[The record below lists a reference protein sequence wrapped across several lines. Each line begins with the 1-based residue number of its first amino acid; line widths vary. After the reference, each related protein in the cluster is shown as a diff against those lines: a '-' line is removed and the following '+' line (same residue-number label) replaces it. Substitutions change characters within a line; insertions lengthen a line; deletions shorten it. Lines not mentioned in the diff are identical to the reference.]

1 MKQDEFLLYDYH
13 KSIQLHAE
21 RATFYLQGEI
31 IEAFT
36 NGQEVYYLLFFKQQF
51 LTAFKAKSLRR
62 RSFIEKAF
70 KQGMVFEAPHP
81 FIEILLDSNPPL
93 KSISFNQLNKKLQ
106 MTYTLQEKAF
116 ILTFLESFIQKKQ
129 LFDEI
134 SSIFYDYRRNGQLS
148 MGYQIVQILK
158 GFAPNHRLVKQLTSN
173 MEYIKYANMYN
184 QTPEKLVAKDP
195 VFAEKY
201 LYSQK
206 DSEQHFQQLS
216 SQYEKESRWLD
227 LMALFIYKLLKTP
240 TTDDYRS
247 LLHLL
252 EKHLNEKDRVVV
264 LEKISTQ
271 IPDFLLL
278 QKYLFDHY
286 VSSYNMGEI
295 FKITKRQEFHLSE
308 NQAQTFGDLLNDY
321 DLRPHSLQPEML
333 KSLMSTVIKFFP
345 EKAERLLHKSVTT
358 LLQAHELPYIKEWLS
373 SFKEVQPQLS
383 LFEKLDTMY
392 EISED
397 LDQMQTL
404 GELYVEFEQFDKA
417 IECFSWEMELKPTEV
432 KPVQC
437 LMNIYRELGMDQEA
451 DAYRHLCINLQRQA

>member
-1 MKQDEFLLYDYH
+1 MKQDEFLLYDHH

-21 RATFYLQGEI
+21 RAIFYLQGEI

-36 NGQEVYYLLFFKQQF
+36 KDQEVYYLLFFKHQF

-70 KQGMVFEAPHP
+70 KQGMVFNAPHP

-93 KSISFNQLNKKLQ
+93 KSLTFNQLNKKLQ
-106 MTYTLQEKAF
+106 MSYTLQEKAF
-116 ILTFLESFIQKKQ
+116 ILTFFESFIPKKQ

-158 GFAPNHRLVKQLTSN
+158 DFAPNHRLVKQLTSN
-173 MEYIKYANMYN
+173 IEYTKYANMYN
-184 QTPEKLVAKDP
+184 QTPEKLVTTDP
-195 VFAEKY
+195 IFTEKY
-201 LYSQK
+201 LYTYK
-206 DSEQHFQQLS
+206 DNNQPFQQLS

-227 LMALFIYKLLKTP
+227 LMALFIYKLIRTP
-240 TTDDYRS
+240 TTNDYRP
-247 LLHLL
+247 LLQLL
-252 EKHLNEKDRVVV
+252 EKQLNEKDRAAV
-264 LEKISTQ
+264 LEKISIE
-271 IPDFLLL
+271 IPEFLPL

-286 VSSYNMGEI
+286 VSSYNMEEI
-295 FKITKRQEFHLSE
+295 FKIANRQEFHLSE
-308 NQAQTFGDLLNDY
+308 TQAQTFGDLLNEY

-333 KSLMSTVIKFFP
+333 KSLMSTVTKFFP
-345 EKAERLLHKSVTT
+345 EKAERLLHKSVTA
-358 LLQAHELPYIKEWLS
+358 LLITHELPYIKEWLS
-373 SFKEVQPQLS
+373 PFKEVQPQLS
-383 LFEKLDTMY
+383 LFEKIDTMY

-404 GELYVEFEQFDKA
+404 GELYVEFKQYDKA
-417 IECFSWEMELKPTEV
+417 IECFNWEMELKPTEI

-437 LMNIYRELGMDQEA
+437 LMNIYREMGMDQEA
-451 DAYRHLCINLQRQA
+451 DAYRHLCINLQKQA